1 MHSTNLLFHEY
12 VSELFIYSESKLDY
26 VTSRHI
32 FVGENIQSSFLK
44 NIFQKGSQI
53 VQQ

>member
-1 MHSTNLLFHEY
+1 MHSRNLLFHEY

-26 VTSRHI
+26 VTSH
-32 FVGENIQSSFLK
+32 FFGENIQSSFSK